1 MRVVPVGSRK
11 KQTKTPK
18 KPSISKRKIAKRRVT
33 FESSNWYQA
42 AALSVG
48 IPEDRREQR

>member
-18 KPSISKRKIAKRRVT
+18 KPSSAMRKTIRRQT
-33 FESSNWYQA
+33 DFKSSGWYQA
-42 AALSVG
+42 ACLLIA
-48 IPEDRREQR
+48 IPEDRRVQR